1 MALLGVNVAVLRE
14 NTILLTKREDFEV
27 WCMPGGAVEA
37 GESLAE
43 AAIREVREETG
54 LIVRLTRMVGI
65 YSRPHWKQHAGQY
78 HILVFAAEPIG
89 GTLHAQP
96 DEVVDLDF
104 FAPDQLPDP
113 LLFGQ
118 RERISHVFAGIGG
131 SVACSNAARWP
142 FDGNVSRAE
151 LYALRDESGLS
162 RSEFYVQHLYK
173 SNYEGETIEVAGRR
187 IEE

>member
-27 WCMPGGAVEA
+27 WCLPGGAVEA
-37 GESLAE
+37 GESIAE

-78 HILVFAAEPIG
+78 HIVVFATEPLG

-104 FAPDQLPDP
+104 FASDRIPEL

-118 RERISHVFAGIGG
+118 RERINHVFAGFGG
-131 SVACSNAARWP
+131 SVACSNGASWP
-142 FDGNVSRAE
+142 FDDNVSRAQ
-151 LYALRDESGLS
+151 LYAQRDESGLS
-162 RSEFYVQHLYK
+162 RADFYVQHLYK
-173 SNYEGETIEVAGRR
+173 SSYEHDTIEVAGQR
-187 IEE
+187 IGE